1 MKELII
7 EHKEIA
13 WAVSVLLFTIIMI
26 LFSTKVLNLIERK
39 WKNSQTYASV
49 FSSLRRLS
57 KIFYILIGIGLVSY
71 LFVEKETHE
80 TINSNLGRI
89 LWFGLVIAAT
99 IILSAISQGYFSN
112 KIRKLS
118 KRDKGDITLYK
129 YIKYLATALIYLFG
143 ILMVAIAIPALSNVA
158 TAAGASAGVI
168 ALVAGVASQEGI
180 SNIIGGLFIAFF
192 KPFRIGDIIKV
203 GDSTMGRVEDIN
215 LRHTVINDF
224 KNVRVVIPNAVVN
237 KENIT
242 NYYMIES
249 KNCEWVEVGISYDTD
264 IDEAIA
270 VMREVCE
277 ANQYCM
283 DMRNDQE
290 KESNKPIVDIQVIE
304 LGDYAIKLK
313 AWVWSASYLT
323 GFRMRNQIYKS
334 LKEAFDREG
343 IKIPF
348 PHTQVVF
355 DPAHVTKFA
364 IN

>member
-1 MKELII
+1 MKELIMQHR
-7 EHKEIA
+7 EVV
-13 WAVSVLLFTIIMI
+13 WAISVIMFCVVMI
-26 LFSTKVLNLIERK
+26 LISTKALSLIERK
-39 WKNSQTYASV
+39 WKNSENYSSV
-49 FSSLRRLS
+49 FKSLKRLS
-57 KIFYILIGIGLVSY
+57 RVFFTLLGIGLLSY
-71 LFVEKETHE
+71 LFVEEGTHE
-80 TINSNLGRI
+80 TINQNLGRI
-89 LWFGLVIAAT
+89 VWIGIVIAFT
-99 IILSAISQGYFSN
+99 IILAAISQGYFTS
-112 KIRKLS
+112 KIQRLS
-118 KRDKGDITLYK
+118 KRDKGDVTLYK
-129 YIKYLATALIYLFG
+129 YIKYLATAIIYLFG

>member
-7 EHKEIA
+7 QHKEVV
-13 WAVSVLLFTIIMI
+13 WAINVLVFCVVMI
-26 LFSTKVLNLIERK
+26 LTSTKVLSLIERK
-39 WKNSQTYASV
+39 WKGSGGYTSV
-49 FSSLRRLS
+49 FSSLKKLS
-57 KIFYILIGIGLVSY
+57 KIFYTLLGVGLISY
-71 LFVEKETHE
+71 LFVEEETYQ

-89 LWFGLVIAAT
+89 IWFGLVIAAT

-143 ILMVAIAIPALSNVA
+143 ILMFAIAIPALRNVA

-180 SNIIGGLFIAFF
+180 SNIVGGLFIAFF

-224 KNVRVVIPNAVVN
+224 KNVRVVIPNAIVN
-237 KENIT
+237 QENIT

-249 KNCEWVEVGISYDTD
+249 KNCEWIEVGISYNSDM
-264 IDEAIA
+264 DEAMSIL
-270 VMREVCE
+270 REVCE

-283 DMRNDQE
+283 DIRSDADKE
-290 KESNKPIVDIQVIE
+290 KNVPIVDVQVIE

-334 LKEAFDREG
+334 LKEAYDRED
-343 IKIPF
+343 IQIPF
-348 PHTQVVF
+348 PHTHIVF
-355 DPAHVTKFA
+355 DPAHVGKLA
-364 IN
+364 HN